1 MRLHYISVLW
11 KLEGG
16 NIKEKYTS
24 KVEKEEKGL
33 LKLVLKMKTC
43 TKIPFETW
51 QVCDVISS
59 YCSMCVNKTGITGFC
74 SVKLDAA
81 HGPRS

>member
-1 MRLHYISVLW
+1 MLW
-11 KLEGG
+11 KWEGE
-16 NIKEKYTS
+16 NIKDKYTS
-24 KVEKEEKGL
+24 KLEKEEKGL
-33 LKLVLKMKTC
+33 LKLILKMKTR

-51 QVCDVISS
+51 QVCDKISS
-59 YCSMCVNKTGITGFC
+59 YCSMCVNKAGITGFY